1 MPIPAVNRLESG
13 AATGNLADPGKI
25 IRPASPALS
34 RGNLLAT
41 SFPLK
46 EDSGT
51 FVKETL
57 STQSKDV
64 LVGWAK
70 GAKEAVA
77 TEHAVSEAPR
87 GRSWTALGDCVS
99 PLGIASLGPLHGHTA
114 HILIIRRS
122 IRAHTCRASADT
134 DYVSRFGSAG
144 RPHLYTCSRC
154 HVTSPLPSAGK
165 MVSKRMRCL
174 ALISHNNMK
183 PAMQARLSYHTHA
196 AASRTARTL
205 TCTLNMHMHMRMCA
219 CACEAAHH

>member
-1 MPIPAVNRLESG
+1 MQANGVPIPAVNRLESG

-99 PLGIASLGPLHGHTA
+99 PLGIASLGPFV
-114 HILIIRRS
+114 RS
-122 IRAHTCRASADT
+122 HSTHPNHQKIDPCPHVQSL
-134 DYVSRFGSAG
+134 G
-144 RPHLYTCSRC
+144 RYRLREPLRQRWAATFVHLFS
-154 HVTSPLPSAGK
+154 LP
-165 MVSKRMRCL
+165 CD
-174 ALISHNNMK
+174 K
-183 PAMQARLSYHTHA
+183 PASQRRQDGL
-196 AASRTARTL
+196 
-205 TCTLNMHMHMRMCA
+205 
-219 CACEAAHH
+219 

>member
-1 MPIPAVNRLESG
+1 MQANGVPIPASNRLQPD

-25 IRPASPALS
+25 VRQASPALS

-46 EDSGT
+46 EDAKSERDI

-99 PLGIASLGPLHGHTA
+99 PLGIASLGPLYGHTA

-134 DYVSRFGSAG
+134 DI
-144 RPHLYTCSRC
+144 CE
-154 HVTSPLPSAGK
+154 PL
-165 MVSKRMRCL
+165 R
-174 ALISHNNMK
+174 
-183 PAMQARLSYHTHA
+183 
-196 AASRTARTL
+196 
-205 TCTLNMHMHMRMCA
+205 
-219 CACEAAHH
+219 

>member
-1 MPIPAVNRLESG
+1 MQANGVPIPASNRLQPD
-13 AATGNLADPGKI
+13 AATGNLADPQKI
-25 IRPASPALS
+25 VRQASPALS

-134 DYVSRFGSAG
+134 DI
-144 RPHLYTCSRC
+144 CE
-154 HVTSPLPSAGK
+154 PL
-165 MVSKRMRCL
+165 R
-174 ALISHNNMK
+174 
-183 PAMQARLSYHTHA
+183 
-196 AASRTARTL
+196 
-205 TCTLNMHMHMRMCA
+205 
-219 CACEAAHH
+219 

>member
-196 AASRTARTL
+196 AASRTAPARY
-205 TCTLNMHMHMRMCA
+205 TCTLNMRMCA
-219 CACEAAHH
+219 CAREAAHH